1 MSTIT
6 ITGNLAADPELK
18 FTPTGKAV
26 ARLRVIEDQP
36 RKTGEGWQ
44 DGEPNVYRV
53 QVWEGQA
60 ENLAESCARGDRVVV
75 IGSVSTERWTDKESQ
90 EPRTAQ
96 YIKAREIGFSLR
108 FHTIQ
113 ATKSTRTSQTGAT
126 GSEQGE

>member
-6 ITGNLAADPELK
+6 ITGNLAADPELR

-60 ENLAESCARGDRVVV
+60 ENISESCARGDRVVV
-75 IGSVSTERWTDKESQ
+75 IGSVSTERWTDTESQ
-90 EPRTAQ
+90 ETRTAQ
-96 YIKAREIGFSLR
+96 FVKAREVGFSLR
-108 FHTIQ
+108 FHTIR
-113 ATKSTRTSQTGAT
+113 ATKSTRVTHTSAAGRD
-126 GSEQGE
+126 QGE